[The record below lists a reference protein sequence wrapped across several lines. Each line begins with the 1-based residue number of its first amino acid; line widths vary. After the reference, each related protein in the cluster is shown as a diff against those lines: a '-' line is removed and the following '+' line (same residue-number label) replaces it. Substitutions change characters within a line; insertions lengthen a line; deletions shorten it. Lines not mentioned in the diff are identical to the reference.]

1 NHRIR
6 CYLSQILER
15 VQRAH
20 SSLHLPVTSA

>member
-1 NHRIR
+1 
-6 CYLSQILER
+6 YLSQILER